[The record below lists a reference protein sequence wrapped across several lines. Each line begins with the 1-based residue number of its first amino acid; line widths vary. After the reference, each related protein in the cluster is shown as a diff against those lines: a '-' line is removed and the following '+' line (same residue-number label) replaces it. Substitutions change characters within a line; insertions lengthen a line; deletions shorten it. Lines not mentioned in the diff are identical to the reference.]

1 MELYFLCFLF
11 EFIKLEFVVNNRVGF
26 MQNSIELIYGR
37 KGLMIFKIKYV
48 Y

>member
-26 MQNSIELIYGR
+26 MWNSMKLIYGR
-37 KGLMIFKIKYV
+37 KGLIIFKIKYV
-48 Y
+48 F